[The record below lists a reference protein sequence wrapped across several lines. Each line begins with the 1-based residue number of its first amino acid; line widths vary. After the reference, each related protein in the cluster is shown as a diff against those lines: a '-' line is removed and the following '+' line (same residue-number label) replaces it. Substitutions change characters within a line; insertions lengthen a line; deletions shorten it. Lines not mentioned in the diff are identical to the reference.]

1 MSVPG
6 YRWHFGV
13 RQGSANYGDNPV
25 HHLFTDQFRS
35 LVREVIQNSLDV
47 PNGKGPVTVKFS
59 FDKIDASLLDN
70 FFELG
75 KYIEGGKV
83 IYSDPSTKAY
93 KKLDQMGAELRACQD
108 AGEISFLKISDT
120 NTLGMD
126 YQRDVLKKR
135 LCAFAYNLGGGSKPN
150 LGAGGSFG
158 YGKATYFNAS
168 PFRTVLVSTL
178 DENNNSNF
186 VGVSWLSTS
195 NIEDKKYEQAGYYTL
210 PTESDMH
217 NEDPVSDVDKI
228 PEVFRRNEQGSS
240 FFIMGA
246 KPSPSV
252 ISDIYEAAIF
262 NFWYPIL
269 RNELIVEV
277 EGKDTLKQ
285 STIREAMLKI
295 PAFSDSKDAK
305 KGHNNPFPYL
315 ESVCNKGKEA
325 QGFYYW
331 STESERL
338 GLMHLYVVKK
348 RDVRDRILFMRRTGM
363 LISYRTY
370 GYLGFYGVFVCE
382 GEKGNILLQ
391 KAENPEHKHW
401 DSKYCEYEADKP
413 DVDAALAEIEDFIN
427 GKLKEIFAF
436 NDANKL
442 GINGLE
448 QYAYVQSAYEETQD
462 DQMSDD
468 DGTGDFSG
476 ESSENGFTNTTE
488 LVSDKAKINRPKNE
502 SKGVELVEKITTV
515 EPSNEG
521 EIEGQYDPELEE
533 EDDEEQGEEEQEEDN
548 NQKEE
553 NEEQENEE
561 EQEEENDD
569 EDQEEEEKLPDS
581 GEAEGGKNKT
591 DKDGTSGTFMVP
603 LKMKNM
609 ALRTFQEDGLWNHRI
624 LIQSSRNVENCTLK
638 IFIGGEDSDEELEIT
653 YSNIGT
659 VEGNSVKDVSLKA
672 DSTNVIIVRFEDNM
686 KHSLIVNAY
695 ENK

>member
-1 MSVPG
+1 MSAYIKGISYYLPEKVVTNEDLVAEFPEWDVEKV
-6 YRWHFGV
+6 YNKVGV
-13 RQGSANYGDNPV
+13 QERHLAGEHETAGDLAEKAALKLFKEYHISPAEIDFLLLCTQSPDY
-25 HHLFTDQFRS
+25 HL
-35 LVREVIQNSLDV
+35 
-47 PNGKGPVTVKFS
+47 
-59 FDKIDASLLDN
+59 
-70 FFELG
+70 
-75 KYIEGGKV
+75 
-83 IYSDPSTKAY
+83 PSTACI
-93 KKLDQMGAELRACQD
+93 LQDRLGIPTSAGAFDYDLGCSGCIYGMAVAKGLIT
-108 AGEISFLKISDT
+108 AGLAS
-120 NTLGMD
+120 N
-126 YQRDVLKKR
+126 VL
-135 LCAFAYNLGGGSKPN
+135 LLTAE
-150 LGAGGSFG
+150 
-158 YGKATYFNAS
+158 TYTKYLH
-168 PFRTVLVSTL
+168 P
-178 DENNNSNF
+178 
-186 VGVSWLSTS
+186 
-195 NIEDKKYEQAGYYTL
+195 EDKSNRTIFG
-210 PTESDMH
+210 D
-217 NEDPVSDVDKI
+217 
-228 PEVFRRNEQGSS
+228 
-240 FFIMGA
+240 GA
-246 KPSPSV
+246 
-252 ISDIYEAAIF
+252 AA
-262 NFWYPIL
+262 
-269 RNELIVEV
+269 
-277 EGKDTLKQ
+277 
-285 STIREAMLKI
+285 
-295 PAFSDSKDAK
+295 
-305 KGHNNPFPYL
+305 
-315 ESVCNKGKEA
+315 C
-325 QGFYYW
+325 
-331 STESERL
+331 
-338 GLMHLYVVKK
+338 
-348 RDVRDRILFMRRTGM
+348 
-363 LISYRTY
+363 LISK
-370 GYLGFYGVFVCE
+370 
-382 GEKGNILLQ
+382 EKG
-391 KAENPEHKHW
+391 
-401 DSKYCEYEADKP
+401 
-413 DVDAALAEIEDFIN
+413 LAEIEDFIN

-603 LKMKNM
+603 LKIKNM